1 MFDCA
6 LVLEKSVIEFDM
18 CIWFAI
24 YKVFDFE
31 SFRAFILQLDEE
43 FVALEKAY
51 HCPHKSISDK
61 VDGNFI

>member
-31 SFRAFILQLDEE
+31 SFRAFILQLDEK
-43 FVALEKAY
+43 FVAFE
-51 HCPHKSISDK
+51 
-61 VDGNFI
+61 